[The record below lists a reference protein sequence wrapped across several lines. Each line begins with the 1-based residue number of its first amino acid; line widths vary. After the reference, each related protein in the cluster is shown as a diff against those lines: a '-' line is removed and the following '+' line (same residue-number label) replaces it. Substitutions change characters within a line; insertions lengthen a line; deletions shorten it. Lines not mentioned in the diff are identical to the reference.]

1 MTSRWAL
8 SSIIVLLGA
17 TAAAA
22 EPGGGCH
29 STAAATQF
37 LASKGAGEQLI
48 VAQGLVATNE
58 QAVKKG
64 EELVTSYYGKPEP
77 FRDKLAYVFRYLV
90 DLDSHVQERIRAH
103 RLNPLNRYTFEAQQK
118 RAFYEM
124 IRGTGFVVKM
134 FGVYRNGSEA
144 TGYLVSIPLEVATT
158 GDVRQGPEMC
168 IEEALTQ
175 VSFLPFTGIVESMR
189 KLKDEHC
196 ATEAP
201 KGAINCTSLAG
212 QIDAAIKRNQLVAL
226 DAKTAHEH
234 GEHLM
239 ITGGTDAG
247 AIFYYTPGGTA
258 WEQQRLQMFRVDSA
272 R

>member
-1 MTSRWAL
+1 MISRWAL
-8 SSIIVLLGA
+8 SSIVILLSANAAAVETGGCRA
-17 TAAAA
+17 VAAAA
-22 EPGGGCH
+22 E
-29 STAAATQF
+29 F

-64 EELVTSYYGKPEP
+64 EELVTSYYGKPQP

-90 DLDSHVQERIRAH
+90 DLDSHMQERIRAH
-103 RLNPLNRYTFEAQQK
+103 RLNPLDRYVFEARQK

-124 IRGTGFVVKM
+124 IRGTGFAVKM

-144 TGYLVSIPLEVATT
+144 SGYLVSIPLEISTT
-158 GDVRQGPEMC
+158 GDIRQGQEMC
-168 IEEALTQ
+168 IEEELTQ

-226 DAKTAHEH
+226 DAKTAREH

-247 AIFYYTPGGTA
+247 AIYYYTPGGTA
-258 WEQQRLQMFRVDSA
+258 WERQRLQMFRVESA